1 MKNNKPPEKKYG
13 FWNWGTGITIT
24 IIVGAL
30 LMLFMVYKTT
40 TVDIDMAE
48 QDYYSQELK
57 FNQKLEAISNAN
69 QLSSPIVVS
78 QNDQVIK
85 LIVPHECIQN
95 VSGEILLYRPSSVK
109 HDLLIAFAPDGNG
122 DIFIEKDQ
130 LLKGIYKLKADWQ
143 MKGKSFY
150 QEQSFFVEK

>member
-57 FNQKLEAISNAN
+57 FNQRLEAISNAN

-85 LIVPHECIQN
+85 LMVPQECIQN

-109 HDLLIAFAPDGNG
+109 HDFLIAFAPDSNG

-143 MKGKSFY
+143 MKGKTY
-150 QEQSFFVEK
+150 HQEQSFFVEK